1 MNVQKSNKFSSK
13 NKTIYT
19 SMKYRDGSFAGK
31 EINTKDLKTILSK
44 RYGCDRKTKGDYS
57 LTKKLFDLIY
67 DVCLCSREEL
77 CSSNRDQGLTV
88 ARAIFATIERR
99 LNKRHYTEIADL
111 IEKDHTSV
119 MHMTRRM
126 PTEYRYS
133 KIFQV
138 YMRNDELKDLF
149 QRAMKEPNY
158 VRSESNGE
166 VIRSSVNEHNTR

>member
-1 MNVQKSNKFSSK
+1 MIIQKSNNFSHNK
-13 NKTIYT
+13 KTIYT
-19 SMKYRDGSFAGK
+19 SMKYRDGSFVGK
-31 EINTKDLKTILSK
+31 EINTKDLKTILRK
-44 RYGCDRKTKGDYS
+44 RYGFARKTKGDYS

-67 DVCLCSREEL
+67 DACLCSREEL
-77 CSSNRDQGLTV
+77 CSRNRDQGLTV

-119 MHMTRRM
+119 MYMTKRM
-126 PTEYRYS
+126 SREYRYS

-138 YMRNDELKDLF
+138 YMMNDELKDLF

-158 VRSESNGE
+158 VRSKK
-166 VIRSSVNEHNTR
+166 